1 MFSVSFFGEIIIFV
15 KIKDWSSIGI
25 SCKYGYQGRP
35 PDLGGGGSKKFF
47 LLILELLGGSGVC
60 SPVKIF

>member
-35 PDLGGGGSKKFF
+35 PDLGGGEQEIFSSDFGIARGFGSM
-47 LLILELLGGSGVC
+47 L
-60 SPVKIF
+60 P